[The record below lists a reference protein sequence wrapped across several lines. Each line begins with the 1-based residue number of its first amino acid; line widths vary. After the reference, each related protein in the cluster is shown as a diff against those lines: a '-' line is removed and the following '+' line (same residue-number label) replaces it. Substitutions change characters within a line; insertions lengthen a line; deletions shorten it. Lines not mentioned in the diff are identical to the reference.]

1 VSASDR
7 DWRRRAAWL
16 VLAPI
21 LPALAL
27 APGGRWLGPLVAPL
41 ALWPAFSFDV
51 RQRRRARAFAT
62 SLVWALLVS
71 AGTIALAEREPQAT
85 GRGIWHA
92 EPYRMEMFGWI
103 ETGNAPE
110 NQPARFLPLHASHL
124 AGFAILSLISG
135 GYLGLALG
143 AALLAY
149 MNYFVAAFAVSS
161 GLPVSGAV
169 LAWVPWA
176 VIRVVSFV
184 ALGIVLA
191 RPMLARDGWR
201 FDRAERRWI
210 GWALAGILADAALK
224 TLAAP
229 SYGLFLRHLLVL
241 AGRS

>member
-1 VSASDR
+1 VSAIDPE
-7 DWRRRAAWL
+7 WRRRAGWL
-16 VLAPI
+16 VLAPL

-27 APGGRWLGPLVAPL
+27 VPGGRWLGPLLVPL

-51 RQRRRARAFAT
+51 RRRRRARAFAT
-62 SLVWALLVS
+62 SLVWAVLVS

-85 GRGIWHA
+85 GRGIWNG
-92 EPYRMEMFGWI
+92 EPYRIEMFGWI
-103 ETGNAPE
+103 ETGDAPE
-110 NQPARFLPLHASHL
+110 NEPARFLPIHATHL
-124 AGFAILSLISG
+124 AGFTALSLLSG

-161 GLPVSGAV
+161 GLQLSGAL

-184 ALGIVLA
+184 ALGVVLA
-191 RPMLARDGWR
+191 RPVLARDGWR
-201 FDRAERRWI
+201 FDRSERRWI
-210 GWALAGILADAALK
+210 AWALAGVLADAVLK

-229 SYGLFLRHLLVL
+229 SYGLFLRRLMDG
-241 AGRS
+241 AGGS